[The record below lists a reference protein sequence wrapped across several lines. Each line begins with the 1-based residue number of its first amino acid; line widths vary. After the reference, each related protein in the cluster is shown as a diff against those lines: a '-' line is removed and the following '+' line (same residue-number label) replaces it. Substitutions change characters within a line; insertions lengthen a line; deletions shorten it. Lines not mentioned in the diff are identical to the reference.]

1 MSATQFV
8 AIAIHHHDPEH
19 EEAFLEFMD
28 RVIDAT
34 EGAPGLLEFRPFKE
48 ANGRFLAGFSRW
60 ESEQAF
66 RNALS
71 RITSLASLRDP
82 AWSTQPDELI
92 TLVAADGR

>member
-1 MSATQFV
+1 MSTTPFV
-8 AIAIHHHDPEH
+8 AIAIHHHDPDH
-19 EEAFLEFMD
+19 EEAFLSFMH

-34 EGAPGLLEFRPFKE
+34 EGAPGLLEFRPFKD

-66 RNALS
+66 RDALS
-71 RITSLASLRDP
+71 RITSLAPDRDP

-92 TLVAADGR
+92 TLTAAD